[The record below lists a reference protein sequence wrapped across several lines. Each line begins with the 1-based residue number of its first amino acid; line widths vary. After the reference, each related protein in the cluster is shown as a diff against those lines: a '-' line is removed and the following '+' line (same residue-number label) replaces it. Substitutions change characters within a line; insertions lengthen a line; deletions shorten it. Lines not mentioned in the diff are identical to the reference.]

1 MRAQVRKLMFGLTS
15 ADFCKNCGE
24 ANKSGKMIAVLN
36 SNLNQTLEGLQENKH
51 SSAVIIVKADLLAE
65 QDMQQ

>member
-1 MRAQVRKLMFGLTS
+1 MFGLSS

-24 ANKSGKMIAVLN
+24 AHKSEEMVAVLN
-36 SNLNQTLEGLQENKH
+36 SDLNQTLEGLQENKH

-65 QDMQQ
+65 QDM